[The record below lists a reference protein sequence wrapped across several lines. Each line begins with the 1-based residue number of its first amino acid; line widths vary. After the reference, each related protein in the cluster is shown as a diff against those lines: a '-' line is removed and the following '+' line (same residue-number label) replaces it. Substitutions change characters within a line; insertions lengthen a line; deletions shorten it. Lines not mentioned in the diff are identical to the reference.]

1 MTDIILQLPAVALR
15 GMVILPGM
23 MVHFDISRP
32 RSIHAVEQAM
42 MEDEKIFL
50 VAQRD
55 PDTDEPTQEE
65 LFNTGTHNTNA

>member
-65 LFNTGTHNTNA
+65 LFNRTHQTGH

>member
-1 MTDIILQLPAVALR
+1 MTDIIVQLPAVALR

-32 RSIHAVEQAM
+32 RSIDAVEQAM
-42 MEDEKIFL
+42 REDDKIFL

-65 LFNTGTHNTNA
+65 

>member
-42 MEDEKIFL
+42 M
-50 VAQRD
+50 
-55 PDTDEPTQEE
+55 
-65 LFNTGTHNTNA
+65 